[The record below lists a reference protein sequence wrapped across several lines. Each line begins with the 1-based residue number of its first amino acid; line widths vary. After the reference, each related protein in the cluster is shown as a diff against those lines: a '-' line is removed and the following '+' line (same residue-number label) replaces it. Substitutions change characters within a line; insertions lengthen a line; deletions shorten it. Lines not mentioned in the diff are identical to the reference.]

1 MGLFGPKLTPEQTQ
15 TLNVLQ
21 NAMEALYI
29 NSKMYFREHKSEFD
43 IDPRFLDPTTYNESD
58 VEKVR
63 VQRWAYKAFI
73 NELKNRLHECNK
85 DFLIANHLYTSEG
98 DSFSWP
104 KWVPKKFRKA
114 EQKLMTEWL
123 TIEKFLDETIES
135 LNRTS
140 GWIRFEDRLKR

>member
-1 MGLFGPKLTPEQTQ
+1 MEVAMGLFGPKLTPEQTQ

-63 VQRWAYKAFI
+63 VQRRAYKAFI

-98 DSFSWP
+98 SPLREQRGLDSLQRFQNIDY
-104 KWVPKKFRKA
+104 F
-114 EQKLMTEWL
+114 LMFHIL
-123 TIEKFLDETIES
+123 
-135 LNRTS
+135 
-140 GWIRFEDRLKR
+140 